1 MTMLKAIKTLGETA
15 FLTRYEKDGRVALE
29 AIRKIEEDN
38 GIYGLDGV
46 NIFMTMV
53 LDDPKNILGAFRSRC
68 EAYLIKPIDKQTLFD
83 ELRSRRL
90 LKELVQ

>member
-1 MTMLKAIKTLGETA
+1 MALK
-15 FLTRYEKDGRVALE
+15 

-38 GIYGLDGV
+38 GIYGLDGAK
-46 NIFMTMV
+46 IFLTMA
-53 LDDPKNILGAFRSRC
+53 LHDSKNILRAFRSQC